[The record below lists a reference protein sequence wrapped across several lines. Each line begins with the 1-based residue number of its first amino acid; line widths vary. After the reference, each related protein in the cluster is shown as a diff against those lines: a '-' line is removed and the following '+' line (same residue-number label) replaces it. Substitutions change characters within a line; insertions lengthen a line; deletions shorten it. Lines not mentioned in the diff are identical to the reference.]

1 METLITL
8 VAALLVLAPFVVLA
22 LRTTRW
28 DPVVGIRRRTP
39 GPVRAPGRLGA
50 PDPDDL
56 RRVSTELVA
65 AAAHAAG

>member
-1 METLITL
+1 METVITL

-28 DPVVGIRRRTP
+28 DPVVRRRRRTP
-39 GPVRAPGRLGA
+39 TVRAAGRLGA

>member
-1 METLITL
+1 METVITL

-28 DPVVGIRRRTP
+28 DPVVRRRRRTP
-39 GPVRAPGRLGA
+39 VRAAGRLGA

>member
-1 METLITL
+1 METVITL

-28 DPVVGIRRRTP
+28 DPVVRRR
-39 GPVRAPGRLGA
+39 R
-50 PDPDDL
+50 PDPDPSGPPAGSGAGSDDL